1 MCVCVYV
8 CMYACMQA
16 VYYIC
21 IYKVNP
27 WAHELRYF
35 ARTATWLI
43 NHPGGMWPPT
53 LMAIETWGNDFSNHV
68 FLGTCFFWIGILL
81 ILLLIFRTYPPVN
94 QHSYGKSH
102 KITMFMLINHRTK
115 WAIYTLAM

>member
-1 MCVCVYV
+1 MYVCIMYVCMYV

-43 NHPGGMWPPT
+43 NHPGGMWPPA
-53 LMAIETWGNDFSNHV
+53 LMAIETWGNEFSNH
-68 FLGTCFFWIGILL
+68 GFFG
-81 ILLLIFRTYPPVN
+81 Y
-94 QHSYGKSH
+94 
-102 KITMFMLINHRTK
+102 MFFFG
-115 WAIYTLAM
+115 